1 MLTNYFPDFYF
12 NKVEEIPI
20 TLLIKNNI
28 KGIIFDLDNTL
39 TDCFNKVSPK
49 LKGWIE
55 NLKSFNIT
63 PIILSNSII
72 HKRVKKIANDF
83 NIHYIFNAKKPNS
96 DGFHKALKVLNLEK
110 ENIVIVGDQVFTD
123 IAGGKKVGIKTILV
137 HPISFIEFPFILLK
151 RIFEIPIII
160 AYKKSKKPR

>member
-12 NKVEEIPI
+12 DKVEEIPI
-20 TLLIKNNI
+20 TLLIRNNI

-39 TDCFNKVSPK
+39 TNCFNKVSPK
-49 LKGWIE
+49 LSKWIE
-55 NLKSFNIT
+55 KLKAFDIT

-72 HKRVKKIANDF
+72 HTRVKKIANDF
-83 NIHYIFNAKKPNS
+83 NIKYICNAKKPNS
-96 DGFHKALKVLNLEK
+96 DGFIKALEALNLNK
-110 ENIVIVGDQVFTD
+110 ENIAIVGDQVFTD
-123 IAGGKKVGIKTILV
+123 IAGGKKVGITTILV
-137 HPISFIEFPFILLK
+137 RPISFIEFPLILLK